1 MHAALEDILLLCRKN
16 LKNKGISLLKEF
28 ASSLPRVQAVE
39 DQLKQVFLN
48 LLTNAEESITGKTG
62 TITVRTE
69 GRGGFVAVQFQDTG
83 HGIAQEDQPRIFEP
97 FFSTK
102 SAAKGTGLGLAVSY
116 GIVTRHGGTIEVE
129 SAIGIGSIFTVLL
142 PVEGRT

>member
-1 MHAALEDILLLCRKN
+1 M
-16 LKNKGISLLKEF
+16 
-28 ASSLPRVQAVE
+28 
-39 DQLKQVFLN
+39 
-48 LLTNAEESITGKTG
+48 
-62 TITVRTE
+62 
-69 GRGGFVAVQFQDTG
+69 GRGAVSR
-83 HGIAQEDQPRIFEP
+83 HRPRYCPEDQPRIFEP